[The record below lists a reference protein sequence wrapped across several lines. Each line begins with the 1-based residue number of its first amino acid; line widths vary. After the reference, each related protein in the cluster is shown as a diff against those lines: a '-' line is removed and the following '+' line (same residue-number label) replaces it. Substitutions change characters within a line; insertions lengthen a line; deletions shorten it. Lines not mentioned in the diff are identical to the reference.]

1 MAGRPAGGGRR
12 HEHTGVGVGCH
23 SDDRAESTRRVGRLS
38 NRLHRALAHPGEL
51 PYNQKSIRI
60 QSIAGFPHMPLSVRR
75 LLLGAALVL
84 ALAASVPADSRYL
97 RVDELEPGMK
107 GVGRTV
113 FAGDTVEEFTVEV
126 LGVLRN
132 VLGPSRNL
140 ILARLEGGP
149 LAETGV
155 IAGMSGSPVYID
167 GRLVGA
173 VSYALG
179 AFSKEP
185 IAGITP
191 IGEMIEA
198 AQLPQRRPAAT
209 RARVDLPITP
219 ASFTEVVRAAFA
231 PPAFAASAA
240 HVEVIGGQADGVVAP
255 DLGPRLRPIATPLV
269 LGGFSGDVN
278 DLLAAAFVESGFT
291 PLTGMAGG
299 SGPIPAAQRPLQP
312 GDAVGVNLIAGDL
325 LLGGT
330 GTVTHVDEDRVYAF
344 GHPFYNLGP
353 TEFPMTRAYV
363 HTLLPSLFSSAKL
376 STTGD
381 VIGTFRQD
389 RATTIA
395 GTLGEGPSML
405 PIRLMLET
413 DRGFRRAFSFEV
425 VRDQL
430 FTPLLTYFSVLNTLQ
445 SYERQYGAAT
455 FTVKGRAQV
464 RHHGELT
471 FEDLFTGESPSV
483 GAASAIAVPLT
494 FLLRNEFEPVD
505 IEALDI
511 TITSSEEP
519 RTATIERIWLDTTR
533 VRPGA
538 TVPLKVLMRSYR
550 GDEVARE
557 IPLTIPAN
565 ATGQLTIMVAD
576 GVRLAQW
583 EQREAGRQLQQVHGL
598 AQMVRALNE
607 ARRNNRL
614 YVRLLSASEGA
625 VVGGEPLS
633 SLPPSV
639 LSVLE
644 SDRSGGTFAPLR
656 NATLGEWDLPTDY
669 AVTGARFLTVS
680 LERP

>member
-1 MAGRPAGGGRR
+1 MFLSAR
-12 HEHTGVGVGCH
+12 
-23 SDDRAESTRRVGRLS
+23 RLS
-38 NRLHRALAHPGEL
+38 
-51 PYNQKSIRI
+51 
-60 QSIAGFPHMPLSVRR
+60 
-75 LLLGAALVL
+75 LGAALAFTLVV
-84 ALAASVPADSRYL
+84 SVPAESPHL
-97 RVDELEPGMK
+97 RVEDIEPGMK

-113 FAGDTVEEFTVEV
+113 FAGDAVEEFTVEV

-149 LAETGV
+149 LAHTGV

-167 GRLVGA
+167 GKLVGA
-173 VSYALG
+173 VSYSLG

-198 AQLPQRRPAAT
+198 AQLPARRPAVT
-209 RARVDLPITP
+209 RAAADLPVTP
-219 ASFTEVVRAAFA
+219 ASFAEIVRTAFA
-231 PPAFAASAA
+231 PAFFASSPA
-240 HVEVIGGQADGVVAP
+240 HVQVVVAP
-255 DLGPRLRPIATPLV
+255 ASGPVAPALGPQLRPIATPLV
-269 LGGFSGDVN
+269 LGGFAGEVSE
-278 DLLAAAFVESGFT
+278 LLATAFAGSGFT
-291 PLTGMAGG
+291 PLTGLAGG
-299 SGPIPAAQRPLQP
+299 TGPIPSSKRPLQP

-330 GTVTHVDEDRVYAF
+330 GTVTHVDGDRVYAF

-363 HTLLPSLFSSAKL
+363 HTLLPSLFSSSKL

-395 GTLGEGPSML
+395 GTLGDGPSML
-405 PIRLMLET
+405 PIRLVLET
-413 DRGFRRAFSFEV
+413 DRGFRRSFSFEV

-455 FTVKGRAQV
+455 FSVKGRAQV
-464 RHHGELT
+464 RHHGDLT

-494 FLLRNEFEPVD
+494 FLLRNEFESVD
-505 IEALDI
+505 IEGLDI
-511 TITSSEEP
+511 TISSSEEP

-538 TVPLKVLMRSYR
+538 TVPLKILTRSYR

-557 IPLTIPAN
+557 IPLTIPGN
-565 ATGQLTIMVAD
+565 ATGTLTIMVAD
-576 GVRLAQW
+576 GVRLAEW
-583 EQREAGRQLQQVHGL
+583 EQREAGRHPQQALGV

-607 ARRNNRL
+607 TRRNNRL
-614 YVRLLSASEGA
+614 YVRLLSPSAGA

-639 LSVLE
+639 LSVHE
-644 SDRSGGTFAPLR
+644 SDRSGGQFAPLR

-669 AVTGARFLTVS
+669 AIAGARFLTVS